1 MCKMVAPFLKH
12 FNVIN
17 AEQRPDKRSVED
29 LKELRYL
36 ECVIKV
42 LLVF

>member
-1 MCKMVAPFLKH
+1 MVILFIGL
-12 FNVIN
+12 I
-17 AEQRPDKRSVED
+17 EQRPDTLTVED

-42 LLVF
+42 HV